1 MLILSKN
8 IRWLLPILSVV
19 VLALHILILFYE
31 SGQPQGIV
39 IRDSVLSTVL
49 LSLSAWCIYILIDA
63 YPTRVA
69 ILLYAI
75 IVGAL
80 LCGINMLGDVQILRW
95 WLGAKSPA
103 YNQWLIQTLYTR
115 VFIYFIICEWIATYA
130 ALNKKTLSL
139 QNKFAQQT
147 DAAILLRDAELF
159 KLRQQLQPHFLY
171 NSLNSIS
178 ALTMIQPEK
187 AQEMIGR
194 LSEFLRSSVK
204 RESEDMIAISDEL
217 DYIQAYLAIESIRF
231 GDRLKVIFDKQYTDD
246 AKIPPFLLQP
256 ILENAIKYG
265 LYGKTGNVT
274 ITMHIKLQDAFLI
287 ITVTNPYD
295 PQTKPSKG
303 TGFGLEGI
311 QRRLYL
317 LYARTDLLETEKDNE
332 TFTTILKIPQ
342 AHV

>member
-1 MLILSKN
+1 MQILSKN
-8 IRWLLPILSVV
+8 IKWLLPILSIL
-19 VLALHILILFYE
+19 VLVLHIFVLYYE
-31 SGQPQGIV
+31 SGQDLALI
-39 IRDSVLSTVL
+39 IRDSILSTVL
-49 LSLSAWCIYILIDA
+49 LSLSAWCINILIEA

-75 IVGAL
+75 IIGAV
-80 LCGINMLGDVQILRW
+80 LCAINMLGDIQILRW
-95 WLGAKSPA
+95 WLGAKSAA
-103 YNQWLIQTLYTR
+103 YNNWLIETLYTR
-115 VFIYFIICEWIATYA
+115 ILIYFIICEWIATYA

-139 QNKFAQQT
+139 QNKFTQQT
-147 DAAILLRDAELF
+147 DAAILRRDAELF

-178 ALTMIQPEK
+178 ALTMIQPDK

-204 RESEDMIAISDEL
+204 RESEDLIPIEDEI

-231 GDRLKVIFDKQYTDD
+231 GDRLNVLFDRQYTDD
-246 AKIPPFLLQP
+246 AKIPPFLMQP

-265 LYGKTGNVT
+265 LYGRTGNVD
-274 ITMHIKLQDAFLI
+274 ITMNIILQDSFLV

-295 PQTKPSKG
+295 PQTKPGKG
-303 TGFGLEGI
+303 TGFGLESI

-317 LYARTDLLETEKDNE
+317 LYARTDLLETQKDNE

-342 AHV
+342 ANV